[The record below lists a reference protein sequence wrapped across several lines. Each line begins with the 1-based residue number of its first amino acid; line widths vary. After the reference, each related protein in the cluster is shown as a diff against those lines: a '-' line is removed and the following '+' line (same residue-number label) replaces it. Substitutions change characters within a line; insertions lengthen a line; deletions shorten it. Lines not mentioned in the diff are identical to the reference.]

1 MENHRSRRRVG
12 TDLPASSSSLTAAL
26 DNSSWRVGAQTTLKE
41 DHQVGGG
48 RVCRMGSPGFR
59 EATPFSSFRVSI
71 VG

>member
-48 RVCRMGSPGFR
+48 GSAGWVLQDSERRPH
-59 EATPFSSFRVSI
+59 FRVS
-71 VG
+71 VFL